1 MKESKLIFTAY
12 SKYNFY
18 FREHISKFVFETGNI
33 PLNPFMSFEYFM
45 LDTVPRDFV
54 REANNT
60 LVKKA
65 EELWIFGQIADGV
78 LSEIEIAKKDN
89 KPIKYFEII
98 NSKDISEISKEKVK
112 FEKGL
117 EKYKRRL

>member
-18 FREHISKFVFETGNI
+18 FREHISKFVLETGNV

-45 LDTVPRDFV
+45 LDTVPRDVV
-54 REANNT
+54 RNANNT

-78 LSEIEIAKKDN
+78 LNEIEIAKKDN
-89 KPIKYFEII
+89 KPIKYFEIV
-98 NSKDISEISKEKVK
+98 NSKEIKKISKEKVK
-112 FEKGL
+112 FEEGL
-117 EKYKRRL
+117 EKYRGEL